1 MPINHAAHLPSF
13 KHDDKTTQTWTTGLT
28 HTITNAHI
36 KPDSIIV
43 ITHLSVPVGHWGQ
56 AVSDGSVLLTST
68 DVETGATFKILI
80 F

>member
-13 KHDDKTTQTWTTGLT
+13 KLDGKETQTWTTGLT
-28 HTITNAHI
+28 HTVTNAHI
-36 KPDSIIV
+36 KPDSVIV
-43 ITHLSVPVGHWGQ
+43 IIHTSTPVGHWRQ
-56 AVSDGSVLLTST
+56 SVSDGSVLLTST